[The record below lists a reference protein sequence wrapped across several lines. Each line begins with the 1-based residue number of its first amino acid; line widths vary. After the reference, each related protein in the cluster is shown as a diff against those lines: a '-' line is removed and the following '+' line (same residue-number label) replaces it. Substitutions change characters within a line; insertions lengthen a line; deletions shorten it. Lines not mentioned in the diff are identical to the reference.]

1 MGFSMTRRS
10 YSLIAL
16 TFLTISFPCLENANG
31 CCNVYKGKWVYDS
44 SYPLY
49 DSSACP
55 FIHKEFNCLKYGRPD
70 HLYLKYRWQPSKCNL
85 PRFDGTH
92 LLRRLKGKKIMFI
105 GDSISINQWQ
115 SLLCM
120 LHAAV
125 PATSGI
131 ITRDLHNHTVSTVT
145 FKHYKV
151 SVMLFR
157 SLYLVDV
164 DKETIGRVLKLNSV
178 RNGNLWKEIDVLIF
192 NTWHWWHRRGL
203 KQQWD
208 YVQFDGKIRKD
219 IDRTVAFRT
228 ALRTWAKWVDSD
240 VDTNRT
246 KVIFQGISPSHY
258 NGRDWNEPGVRNCS
272 KQTTPSKG
280 SSYPTGLPLAEY
292 VVKEVIRNIK
302 KPVHLLDIT
311 MLSQLRKDAHP
322 STYNDFNGMDCT
334 HWCIAGLPDTW
345 NLLLHAALIK

>member
-1 MGFSMTRRS
+1 MGQH
-10 YSLIAL
+10 
-16 TFLTISFPCLENANG
+16 FL
-31 CCNVYKGKWVYDS
+31 
-44 SYPLY
+44 
-49 DSSACP
+49 
-55 FIHKEFNCLKYGRPD
+55 
-70 HLYLKYRWQPSKCNL
+70 
-85 PRFDGTH
+85 
-92 LLRRLKGKKIMFI
+92 
-105 GDSISINQWQ
+105 
-115 SLLCM
+115 
-120 LHAAV
+120 
-125 PATSGI
+125 SGI
-131 ITRDLHNHTVSTVT
+131 ITQDLHNHTVSTVT

-192 NTWHWWHRRGL
+192 NTWHRWHRRGL

-258 NGRDWNEPGVRNCS
+258 NGIDWNEPGVRNCS
-272 KQTTPSKG
+272 RQTTPFKG
-280 SSYPTGLPLAEY
+280 SIYPTGLPLAEY

-334 HWCIAGLPDTW
+334 HWSLPASPIHGIYFCMQLSSNSREIW
-345 NLLLHAALIK
+345 FRH

>member
-1 MGFSMTRRS
+1 
-10 YSLIAL
+10 
-16 TFLTISFPCLENANG
+16 
-31 CCNVYKGKWVYDS
+31 
-44 SYPLY
+44 
-49 DSSACP
+49 
-55 FIHKEFNCLKYGRPD
+55 
-70 HLYLKYRWQPSKCNL
+70 
-85 PRFDGTH
+85 
-92 LLRRLKGKKIMFI
+92 MFI

-125 PATSGI
+125 PTTSGI
-131 ITRDLHNHTVSTVT
+131 ITQDLHNHTVSTVT

-157 SLYLVDV
+157 SFYLVDV

-203 KQQWD
+203 KQQWE
-208 YVQFDGKIRKD
+208 YVQVDGKIRKD

-246 KVIFQGISPSHY
+246 K
-258 NGRDWNEPGVRNCS
+258 
-272 KQTTPSKG
+272 TTPFKG
-280 SSYPTGLPLAEY
+280 SIYPTGLPLAGY
-292 VVKEVIRNIK
+292 AVKEVIRNIK

-322 STYNDFNGMDCT
+322 STYNGFNSMDCCRP
-334 HWCIAGLPDTW
+334 HRAKHDA
-345 NLLLHAALIK
+345 LHNQYLGYNVKCNSSIVDLQKLNKGKWTPPYSNRATQPTMKKAFPWSLCKALVKP

>member
-1 MGFSMTRRS
+1 MGFSRTRRS
-10 YSLIAL
+10 YSVIAL
-16 TFLTISFPCLENANG
+16 SFLTISFLCLENANG

-49 DSSACP
+49 DTSACP

-125 PATSGI
+125 PTTSGI
-131 ITRDLHNHTVSTVT
+131 ITQDLHNHTVSTVT

-164 DKETIGRVLKLNSV
+164 DKETIGRVLKLNSI
-178 RNGNLWKEIDVLIF
+178 RNGNLWKEVDVLIF

-203 KQQWD
+203 KQQ
-208 YVQFDGKIRKD
+208 YELYKNK
-219 IDRTVAFRT
+219 
-228 ALRTWAKWVDSD
+228 
-240 VDTNRT
+240 
-246 KVIFQGISPSHY
+246 Y
-258 NGRDWNEPGVRNCS
+258 N
-272 KQTTPSKG
+272 
-280 SSYPTGLPLAEY
+280 
-292 VVKEVIRNIK
+292 
-302 KPVHLLDIT
+302 
-311 MLSQLRKDAHP
+311 
-322 STYNDFNGMDCT
+322 
-334 HWCIAGLPDTW
+334 
-345 NLLLHAALIK
+345 LIN

>member
-1 MGFSMTRRS
+1 MFRK
-10 YSLIAL
+10 
-16 TFLTISFPCLENANG
+16 CQG

-49 DSSACP
+49 DTSACP
-55 FIHKEFNCLKYGRPD
+55 FNHKEFNCLMYGRPNY
-70 HLYLKYRWQPSKCNL
+70 LYGQEDNV
-85 PRFDGTH
+85 
-92 LLRRLKGKKIMFI
+92 I

-125 PATSGI
+125 PTTSGI
-131 ITRDLHNHTVSTVT
+131 ITQDLHNHTVSTVT

-164 DKETIGRVLKLNSV
+164 EEETIGRVLKLDFV
-178 RNGNLWKEIDVLIF
+178 RDGNLWKEID
-192 NTWHWWHRRGL
+192 T
-203 KQQWD
+203 
-208 YVQFDGKIRKD
+208 IRKD
-219 IDRTVAFRT
+219 IHRTVAFRT
-228 ALRTWAKWVDSD
+228 ALTTWAKWVDLD
-240 VDTNRT
+240 VDTNRP
-246 KVIFQGISPSHY
+246 KVIGI
-258 NGRDWNEPGVRNCS
+258 DWNEPEERNCS
-272 KQTTPSKG
+272 RQTTPFKG
-280 SSYPTGLPLAEY
+280 SIYLTGLPLTEY

-302 KPVHLLDIT
+302 KLVHLLDIT

-334 HWCIAGLPDTW
+334 HWCLAGLPI
-345 NLLLHAALIK
+345 HEIYF